1 MGTRRR
7 AVKVRVIIVLEVNHM
22 GSCWLRAVLSL
33 EEVVSVPVLGC
44 FAPRVFCRSEE
55 ISWRGVRKLEVSL
68 GVVGVHFQ
76 RRSWVVEGGHV

>member
-1 MGTRRR
+1 MGCACGWQCRSG
-7 AVKVRVIIVLEVNHM
+7 ASWPGGSHGRVLLAQGRPYCLKGWF
-22 GSCWLRAVLSL
+22 GSGR
-33 EEVVSVPVLGC
+33 VS